1 MKNKFSEKFEL
12 EGTQK
17 DFQFVDIKLWTDQLL
32 FIDPSLIA
40 NAQHKENQNGN
51 IETNYATRA
60 HNSLQSFFSTFFE
73 MFKDISPSKLIKKK
87 DQGREGINRDERILN
102 LLQYSTENNDLHL
115 GYTVDESKGTGCSPK
130 MIYDLFSNMKFKHTS
145 MFDFINEPFHA
156 TGFINEIGKDRST
169 DLTVSIILDVL
180 CDFTLSICTQYSIPT
195 QKFENYRHYWD
206 PNEKMWKTRNYD
218 LPFND
223 INNKREAIVL
233 VPKSFVTNKFQY
245 DADYVLKNYILKEK
259 LDELRTQYPS
269 ERWVESDA
277 LKKLRLEH
285 PGSFN
290 KDLVLEYFV
299 DKPGSYKDFMRRV
312 NNGIL
317 GTHKGLL
324 TDDEIEKA
332 TSKTQEED

>member
-17 DFQFVDIKLWTDQLL
+17 DFQFVDIKLWTDQPL
-32 FIDPSLIA
+32 FIDPSLVA

-73 MFKDISPSKLIKKK
+73 MFKDISPSKLIKKE
-87 DQGREGINRDERILN
+87 DQGREGINRDEKILN
-102 LLQYSTENNDLHL
+102 LLQYSTENNALHL

-130 MIYDLFSNMKFKHTS
+130 MIYDFFSNMKFKHPS

-218 LPFND
+218 LPID
-223 INNKREAIVL
+223 DKGEAIVL

-245 DADYVLKNYILKEK
+245 DAEYVLKNYILVEK
-259 LDELRTQYPS
+259 SDELRAQYPTENWNRS
-269 ERWVESDA
+269 NT
-277 LKKLRLEH
+277 LKKLQSEH
-285 PGSFN
+285 PDSFY
-290 KDLVLEYFV
+290 KDIVLEYFV
-299 DKPGSYKDFMRRV
+299 EKPDSYKKFMRRV

-317 GTHKGLL
+317 GTHGGML

-332 TSKTQEED
+332 TSKTQED

>member
-1 MKNKFSEKFEL
+1 FSEEFEL
-12 EGTQK
+12 QGTQK
-17 DFQFVDIKLWTDQLL
+17 DFQFVDIKLWTDQAL

-40 NAQHKENQNGN
+40 NAQHKENQNGS

-87 DQGREGINRDERILN
+87 DQGRKGINRDEMILN
-102 LLQYSTENNDLHL
+102 LLQYSTENNALHL
-115 GYTVDESKGTGCSPK
+115 GYTADESKGTGCSPK
-130 MIYDLFSNMKFKHTS
+130 MIYDFFSNMKFKHPS
-145 MFDFINEPFHA
+145 MFDFVNEPFHA

-195 QKFENYRHYWD
+195 KEFENYRHYWD

-218 LPFND
+218 LPT
-223 INNKREAIVL
+223 NNNGEPIVL

-245 DADYVLKNYILKEK
+245 DAEYVLKNYILEEK
-259 LDELRTQYPS
+259 LDELRAQYPS
-269 ERWVESDA
+269 KRLIKSDA

-285 PGSFN
+285 PDAFN

-299 DKPGSYKDFMRRV
+299 EKPGSYKNFMQRV

-317 GTHKGLL
+317 GTHRGLL

-332 TSKTQEED
+332 TSETQEGD